1 MRNSVNGVF
10 NINAKSVILAMG
22 CRERSRGALNI
33 CGSRPAGVYSAG
45 TAQKLV
51 NCMGFQVGKRV
62 VILGSGDIGLI
73 MARRLRWCGIE
84 VKAVIEIMPYSAG
97 LTRNVVQCLHDFNIP
112 LHLSTSVIRI
122 DGKDRVEKVVAA
134 PLNSD
139 RTPELSKRFEIPCDT
154 VLFSVGLI
162 PEMELARKLNITE
175 NPATGGAIVDSSYS
189 TSIPGIFSAGNV
201 LHVHDLVDFVAE
213 EAEYAG
219 KCIVDYLTGVRNSK
233 EFEAEVEKN
242 LKYVIPNSFI
252 PEKPTRFLFRPTI
265 VTDKA
270 LLKAKIN
277 GETLWEKKLN
287 FVRPAEMI
295 FAQIPEKTLT
305 GNVLFELEDLTN
317 A

>member
-1 MRNSVNGVF
+1 M
-10 NINAKSVILAMG
+10 
-22 CRERSRGALNI
+22 
-33 CGSRPAGVYSAG
+33 
-45 TAQKLV
+45 Q
-51 NCMGFQVGKRV
+51 
-62 VILGSGDIGLI
+62 
-73 MARRLRWCGIE
+73 
-84 VKAVIEIMPYSAG
+84 
-97 LTRNVVQCLHDFNIP
+97 
-112 LHLSTSVIRI
+112 
-122 DGKDRVEKVVAA
+122 
-134 PLNSD
+134 SD
-139 RTPELSKRFEIPCDT
+139 RTPDLSQQFEIPCDT

-175 NPATGGAIVDSSYS
+175 NPATGGAVIDSSYT

-287 FVRPAEMI
+287 LNMI
-295 FAQIPEKTLT
+295 TET
-305 GNVLFELEDLTN
+305 
-317 A
+317 